1 MSTASPAEFKELVRS
16 RTDIAELIGESVA
29 LQPQRGGRVF
39 VGLCPFHPDHNPS
52 LQVNPE
58 RQTYRCWVCDQGG
71 DCFSFV
77 MKHENL
83 SFPEALELLA
93 RRAHLEIPKSSRRS
107 GEGATDKTPL
117 YDVLQWAE
125 RQFHECLLHSAV
137 AQRARDYLAGRGF
150 TPETQIKFQ
159 MGFHPED
166 PQWLIQRAQGKFRPE
181 QLEAARLIAA
191 SSYGNGYYDEFRDR
205 VVFPICDERGR
216 CVAFGGR
223 ILPDSRLSQ
232 DAKYFNSKEC
242 PVFSKSRLVYGLNWA
257 RDAIKQAGRAVV
269 VEGYADC
276 VKLQQAGIGETL
288 ATLGTALT
296 EIQVSLM
303 KRFTSNI
310 VLLFDGDDAG
320 VRAAERAVA
329 KFLAQDVD
337 LRILTLP
344 DELDPDEFIAEKGAA
359 ELRQLLDQA
368 PEAWEYMCQRGLRN
382 HGVATVQSRL
392 RILDELLE
400 LLTLSPT
407 LSGSVK
413 ENLFLSRL
421 PQRLGIPEA
430 DIRKRLQEI
439 RRGRRQSE
447 SRNPTAA
454 GNSVASPRRQIALAL
469 QRSTRGDDRLE
480 CEIFQILFTDAH
492 MMEVLGADIG
502 PEDFQHEL
510 LRELWTICAD
520 LAEAGDW
527 PTFDRVL
534 TRIDCPDLKSL
545 AVWLDEQARLRDV
558 AGKLAKDGSGDM
570 PSGLLNNALEGI
582 KWRRARVSHE
592 AAQLGWASQEAPAA
606 GLTEET
612 KLMLQQSLQFHQ
624 RRNHVVN

>member
-58 RQTYRCWVCDQGG
+58 RQTYRCWVCDKGG

-77 MKHENL
+77 MEHENL
-83 SFPEALELLA
+83 PFPEALELLA
-93 RRAHLEIPKSSRRS
+93 RRAHLEIPKSSRRTGDS
-107 GEGATDKTPL
+107 AGDKTPL

-125 RQFHECLLHSAV
+125 RQFHDCLLHGAV
-137 AQRARDYLAGRGF
+137 AQRARDYLAQRGF
-150 TPETQIKFQ
+150 TPETLSKFR

-166 PQWLIQRAQGKFRPE
+166 PQWLAQRAQGKFRPE

-191 SSYGNGYYDEFRDR
+191 SSYGDGYYDEFRDR

-320 VRAAERAVA
+320 VRAAERSVA

-344 DELDPDEFIAEKGAA
+344 DELDPDEFVAEHGAA
-359 ELRQLLDQA
+359 ALRELIDQA
-368 PEAWEYMCQRGLRN
+368 PEAWEYMCQRGLRA

-392 RILDELLE
+392 RILEELLE
-400 LLTLSPT
+400 LLTLSPG
-407 LSGSVK
+407 LAGSVK

-421 PQRLGIPEA
+421 PQRLGISEA
-430 DIRKRLQEI
+430 DIRKQLQQL
-439 RRGRRQSE
+439 RQGKQRTE
-447 SRNPTAA
+447 SRRISPAESA
-454 GNSVASPRRQIALAL
+454 PSPRRQSAVALL
-469 QRSTRGDDRLE
+469 RSARGDDRLE
-480 CEIFQILFTDAH
+480 CEIFQILFTDAR
-492 MMEVLGADIG
+492 MMEVLGTEIG
-502 PEDFQHEL
+502 PDDFQHEL

-520 LAEAGDW
+520 LAEAGES

-534 TRIDCPDLKSL
+534 ARIDCPDLKGL

-558 AGKLAKDGSGDM
+558 AGKLATDASGES
-570 PSGLLNNALEGI
+570 PGGLLNNALEGI

-592 AAQLGWASQEAPAA
+592 AAQLGWASQDAPAV
-606 GLTEET
+606 GLTEEA
-612 KLMLQQSLQFHQ
+612 KSMLQQSLQFHQ